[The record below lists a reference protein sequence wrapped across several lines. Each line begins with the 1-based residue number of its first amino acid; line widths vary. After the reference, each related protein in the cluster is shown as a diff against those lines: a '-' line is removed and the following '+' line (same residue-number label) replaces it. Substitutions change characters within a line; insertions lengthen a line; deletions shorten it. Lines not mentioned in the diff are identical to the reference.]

1 VTPKAT
7 GTTLS
12 RPMSQPADGVK
23 GRTGTLPDDE
33 GHGLINWFVMVDL
46 DDERTDEEI
55 RAACEK

>member
-1 VTPKAT
+1 
-7 GTTLS
+7 
-12 RPMSQPADGVK
+12 MSQPADGVK